1 MSRAQA
7 NPRMTRKHM
16 ARAQRDRV
24 LTRWIIGVTIVI
36 GTLVVGL
43 VAFAFLGVNYIEAR
57 QPIVEINGE
66 IVTIR
71 EYKARVRLVQFSMIN
86 EYQNIQSILQFYA
99 DEPSISTY
107 YEQRLEQLAAE
118 LNNPVTQGQQAIQEL
133 MDEVLARQEAIARG
147 ITVSRDEIDAA
158 VELQAFNFYRDG
170 TPTPQPSPTADPT
183 ALAAVVATSTPSP
196 DAGTPT
202 SSPTPLPTP
211 TAYTEEGYLAAY
223 AERMQFYAEIG
234 ILEEDFLAL
243 FEADLY
249 AQRLKSDLEQDLPTE
264 EDQVWLRHIQ
274 VTDVEEA
281 QEVRERLRNGE
292 LWDDLAAELSQDVL
306 TSSNGGD
313 LGWLGHR
320 DVISRYGD
328 IFGIIA
334 FSISVDDFSGPV
346 ESDDGWHI
354 IHVVGR
360 ELRPLSEATLAQR
373 LQEAYDELLAGL
385 MADADVVIDDSWAE
399 YTPHAYDLA
408 RDVAP

>member
-24 LTRWIIGVTIVI
+24 LSRWIIGVMIAI
-36 GTLVVGL
+36 GTVVVGL

-66 IVTIR
+66 VVTIR

-86 EYQNIQSILQFYA
+86 EYQNIQNILQFYA
-99 DEPSISTY
+99 DDPSITTY
-107 YEQRLEQLAAE
+107 YQQRLDQLAAE
-118 LNNPVTQGQQAIQEL
+118 LNSPFTQGQQAIQEL
-133 MDEVLARQEAIARG
+133 MDEVLVRQAAIARG

-158 VELQAFNFYRDG
+158 VAVQAFSFYRDG

-183 ALAAVVATSTPSP
+183 ALASIAATSTPSP
-196 DAGTPT
+196 EVGTPT
-202 SSPTPLPTP
+202 SSPTPNPTP
-211 TAYTEEGYLAAY
+211 TAYTEEAFLVEY
-223 AERMQFYAEIG
+223 ADRMQFYEEIG
-234 ILEEDFLAL
+234 ILEEDYLAL

-249 AQRLKSDLEQDLPTE
+249 AQRLRSDLEQELPTE

-274 VTDVEEA
+274 VADVEEA
-281 QEVRERLRNGE
+281 QDVRERLRNGE
-292 LWDDLAAELSQDVL
+292 SWDDLAAELSLDVL
-306 TSSNGGD
+306 TSNDGGD

-320 DVISRYGD
+320 DVVSRHGE

-334 FSISVDDFSGPV
+334 FSLSVDEFSGPV

-354 IHVVGR
+354 IQVIGHEV
-360 ELRPLSEATLAQR
+360 RPLSETTLVQR
-373 LQEAYDELLAGL
+373 LQEAYDELLAAL
-385 MADADVVIDDSWAE
+385 MADAEVVIDDSWVE

>member
-24 LTRWIIGVTIVI
+24 LSRWIIGVMIAI
-36 GTLVVGL
+36 GTVVVGL

-57 QPIVEINGE
+57 QPIIEINGE
-66 IVTIR
+66 VVTIR

-86 EYQNIQSILQFYA
+86 ECQNIQNILQFYA
-99 DEPSISTY
+99 DDPSITTY
-107 YEQRLEQLAAE
+107 YQQRLDQLAAE
-118 LNNPVTQGQQAIQEL
+118 LNSPFTQGQQAIQEL
-133 MDEVLARQEAIARG
+133 MDEVLMRQAAIARG

-158 VELQAFNFYRDG
+158 VAVQAFSFYRDG

-183 ALAAVVATSTPSP
+183 ALASIAATSTPSP
-196 DAGTPT
+196 EVGTPT
-202 SSPTPLPTP
+202 SSPTPNPTP
-211 TAYTEEGYLAAY
+211 TAYTEEAFLVEY
-223 AERMQFYAEIG
+223 ADRMQFYEEIG
-234 ILEEDFLAL
+234 ILEEDYLAL

-249 AQRLKSDLEQDLPTE
+249 AQRLRSDLEQELPTE

-274 VTDVEEA
+274 VADVEEA
-281 QEVRERLRNGE
+281 QDVRERLRNGE
-292 LWDDLAAELSQDVL
+292 SWDDLAAELSLDVL
-306 TSSNGGD
+306 TSNDGGD

-320 DVISRYGD
+320 DVVSRHGE

-334 FSISVDDFSGPV
+334 FSLSVDEFSGPV
-346 ESDDGWHI
+346 ESNDGWHI
-354 IHVVGR
+354 IHVIGHEV
-360 ELRPLSEATLAQR
+360 RPLSETTLVQR
-373 LQEAYDELLAGL
+373 LQEAYDELLAAL
-385 MADADVVIDDSWAE
+385 MADAEVVIDDSWVE

>member
-1 MSRAQA
+1 
-7 NPRMTRKHM
+7 MTRKHM

-24 LTRWIIGVTIVI
+24 LTRWIIGVTIAI
-36 GTLVVGL
+36 GTVVLGL
-43 VAFAFLGVNYIEAR
+43 IAFAFLGVNYIEAR

-86 EYQNIQSILQFYA
+86 EYQNIQNILQFYA
-99 DEPSISTY
+99 DEPSITTY
-107 YEQRLEQLAAE
+107 YQQRLEQLAAE
-118 LNNPVTQGQQAIQEL
+118 LNNPFMQGQQAIQEL
-133 MDEVLARQEAIARG
+133 MDEVLVRQEAIARG
-147 ITVSRDEIDAA
+147 IAVSRDEIDAA
-158 VELQAFNFYRDG
+158 VAVQAFNFYRDG

-183 ALAAVVATSTPSP
+183 ALAAAAATSTSSP

-202 SSPTPLPTP
+202 PSPTPLPTP
-211 TAYTEEGYLAAY
+211 TAYTEEGFLAQY
-223 AERMQFYAEIG
+223 AERMQFYEEIG
-234 ILEEDFLAL
+234 ILEEDYLAL
-243 FEADLY
+243 FEADLF
-249 AQRLKSDLEQDLPTE
+249 AQRLKSDIEQELPTE

-292 LWDDLAAELSQDVL
+292 SWDDLAAELSQDIL
-306 TSSNGGD
+306 TSNDGGD

-320 DVISRYGD
+320 DVVSRYGEV
-328 IFGIIA
+328 FGIIA
-334 FSISVDDFSGPV
+334 YSISVGEFSGPV
-346 ESDDGWHI
+346 ESDDAWHI
-354 IHVVGR
+354 IQVIGHEV
-360 ELRPLSEATLAQR
+360 RPLSEATLAQR

-385 MADADVVIDDSWAE
+385 MADAEVVIDDSWVD